1 MEVSLLFYPWGFLGK
16 LLSLVRG
23 EFVALDVVLKNR
35 ESSLD
40 FVCVSTNILP
50 QVFLSPHL
58 GGSLWLKAKLPN
70 YPINKFSDAAKGIR
84 GRDVCF
90 APGLISPSYC

>member
-16 LLSLVRG
+16 LLSLVRR
-23 EFVALDVVLKNR
+23 EFVALDVVKNR

-40 FVCVSTNILP
+40 FVCVSVNILP
-50 QVFLSPHL
+50 RVFLPPSRRQFVI
-58 GGSLWLKAKLPN
+58 KAKLPN
-70 YPINKFSDAAKGIR
+70 YPINKLSDTAKRSR

-90 APGLISPSYC
+90 ASGLISPSYC